1 MRHSMSFVPFLSA
14 DRPRPKDRLTRV
26 GQGSLR
32 LRLRRRRRRRRRLG
46 QEGAI
51 LLHVGTAPVPPV
63 PFILENYQPMSNVS
77 LLFPSFVC
85 HRTPRL
91 ARKSRCKNKC
101 VCRRAVGGIS
111 MLALSPAFCPPRG
124 GKTGGREKKR
134 ERKERRTRPASSH
147 GSKQTKKWRW

>member
-101 VCRRAVGGIS
+101 VCRRAVGSIFHAGA
-111 MLALSPAFCPPRG
+111 LASILPSTR
-124 GKTGGREKKR
+124 REDGR
-134 ERKERRTRPASSH
+134 ERKEEREKREKDPPSLLARF
-147 GSKQTKKWRW
+147 